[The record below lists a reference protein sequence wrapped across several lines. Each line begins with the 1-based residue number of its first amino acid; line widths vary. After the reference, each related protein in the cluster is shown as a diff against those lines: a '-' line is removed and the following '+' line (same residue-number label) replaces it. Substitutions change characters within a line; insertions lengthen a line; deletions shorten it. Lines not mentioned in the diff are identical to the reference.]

1 MKVSRI
7 PIVLGYI
14 LILILI
20 GVIGCAYYNEEH
32 TLAMTDNEIRTT
44 NDLRRDI
51 NSLNMRLSA
60 LSLMGETA
68 VEWTDVE
75 RVDYRR
81 QRMLIDSTL
90 CRFGDIFPSD
100 RADIDSLRILLED
113 KEEKL
118 GGMAEIYSQQKSLG
132 EEMANRL
139 PVIVRQS
146 AADEPK
152 KAKRKGFLG
161 IFGKKE
167 EPKTTATTAMLYS
180 FNRDLLAQRKTQG
193 EILKARADSLSA
205 QNRILNRRIQGLLG
219 NFYCK
224 TQDNLRRREQ
234 EVAATRAESY
244 RDIGVLT
251 AIVLSLLLLSY
262 IIIHRDMLRR
272 DRDKC
277 RLEESLRQNRSL
289 LEMRKRIILTIS
301 HDIRGPLNV
310 ISGSAELAIDTRN
323 KRKRDDY
330 LKNAQY
336 LCRHVVHLLNNLLD
350 VYRLNE
356 AKETP
361 NNVPFKLNILLDR
374 IAIGAA
380 QIINDKGLLFR
391 HDYRN
396 VNVTVIGDEDRI
408 EQIADNLLSNAVKF
422 TKSGSVGIAASYEN
436 GRLVMDISDTG
447 IGMSE
452 ETVERIFKPF
462 ERADN
467 VEHVEGFGLGLS
479 ITKGLVTMLGG
490 TIDVISNV
498 GKGTT
503 FHIVVPLEPTENME
517 QTDITETKPASILR
531 LPHNVIV
538 IDDDPL
544 QCGII
549 REMLERNA
557 VSCTVCASVSE
568 VVKAMRKLDYDIL
581 LTDINM
587 PGTNGFEL
595 LELLRKSN
603 IGNSKMIPVVA
614 MTARDD
620 NESRPLI
627 QHGFSGCIFKPFS
640 MQELLERISIIMA
653 KQLPSSESRIAF
665 APLISNVTDKSA
677 ILQSL
682 AESTSGDIAELK
694 TNLKKNN
701 IDGISSVMHRIMPVW
716 EMLGIENRLLPL
728 RKAIKMR
735 SVTAADIKN
744 LVADVIS
751 AMENLI
757 ENITDEMDAIKDEEQ
772 DTDS

>member
-81 QRMLIDSTL
+81 LRMLIDSTL

-146 AADEPK
+146 AAEEPK

-219 NFYCK
+219 NFYGK

-336 LCRHVVHLLNNLLD
+336 
-350 VYRLNE
+350 
-356 AKETP
+356 
-361 NNVPFKLNILLDR
+361 F
-374 IAIGAA
+374 
-380 QIINDKGLLFR
+380 
-391 HDYRN
+391 
-396 VNVTVIGDEDRI
+396 
-408 EQIADNLLSNAVKF
+408 AVMWF
-422 TKSGSVGIAASYEN
+422 ICS
-436 GRLVMDISDTG
+436 
-447 IGMSE
+447 
-452 ETVERIFKPF
+452 
-462 ERADN
+462 
-467 VEHVEGFGLGLS
+467 
-479 ITKGLVTMLGG
+479 
-490 TIDVISNV
+490 
-498 GKGTT
+498 TT
-503 FHIVVPLEPTENME
+503 FWMSIGSTRRRRH
-517 QTDITETKPASILR
+517 QT
-531 LPHNVIV
+531 
-538 IDDDPL
+538 
-544 QCGII
+544 
-549 REMLERNA
+549 M
-557 VSCTVCASVSE
+557 
-568 VVKAMRKLDYDIL
+568 
-581 LTDINM
+581 
-587 PGTNGFEL
+587 
-595 LELLRKSN
+595 
-603 IGNSKMIPVVA
+603 
-614 MTARDD
+614 
-620 NESRPLI
+620 SR
-627 QHGFSGCIFKPFS
+627 
-640 MQELLERISIIMA
+640 
-653 KQLPSSESRIAF
+653 SS
-665 APLISNVTDKSA
+665 
-677 ILQSL
+677 
-682 AESTSGDIAELK
+682 
-694 TNLKKNN
+694 
-701 IDGISSVMHRIMPVW
+701 
-716 EMLGIENRLLPL
+716 
-728 RKAIKMR
+728 
-735 SVTAADIKN
+735 
-744 LVADVIS
+744 
-751 AMENLI
+751 
-757 ENITDEMDAIKDEEQ
+757 
-772 DTDS
+772 